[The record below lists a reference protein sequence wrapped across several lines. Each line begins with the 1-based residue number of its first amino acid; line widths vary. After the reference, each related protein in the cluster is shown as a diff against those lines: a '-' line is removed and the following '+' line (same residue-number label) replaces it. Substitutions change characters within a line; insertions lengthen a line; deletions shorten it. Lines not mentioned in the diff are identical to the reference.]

1 LYRRILVDETTGTA
15 NCIMIRTE
23 ITTAVI
29 MIYKAP
35 GTPLVIPTA
44 VRILSNE
51 KPDQS

>member
-1 LYRRILVDETTGTA
+1 
-15 NCIMIRTE
+15 MIRTE

-35 GTPLVIPTA
+35 GTPLVITTA

-51 KPDQS
+51 KTRSIIMKYTLK

>member
-1 LYRRILVDETTGTA
+1 
-15 NCIMIRTE
+15 MIRTE

-35 GTPLVIPTA
+35 GTPLVPTA